1 MKAETVSY
9 VKTEPAAALP
19 TGPDEITCTFMV
31 LKSFRLQKSSGQRL
45 VRSGEKG
52 HRQKDQI
59 LQHDSGS

>member
-9 VKTEPAAALP
+9 AKTGPAALP

-31 LKSFRLQKSSGQRL
+31 LKSFRLQKSSGQRPI
-45 VRSGEKG
+45 RRGEKG